1 MQQDWRAY
9 RQVGMPAIFWHFV
22 EGRPATLYIIYSRTY
37 WGEYCC
43 WSPLPHFF
51 GRCRG
56 CSCTSPPGPQ
66 VSSTE
71 TSGCCIRAAYMQT
84 FAAVEKKQTSTS
96 TLGASI
102 STQVSSSFTS
112 AAVISTSRARDET
125 DPHNTKQGQK
135 QANKQANK
143 QARKQ
148 TNKQTNKHTNHANNQ
163 TSKQIHE
170 QTNKQTYETTNK
182 QTNKTQRRLA
192 TEGGHGAATE

>member
-1 MQQDWRAY
+1 MVDTEIAAMRHTDAGSMSHV
-9 RQVGMPAIFWHFV
+9 RMKGNATRLACLSASRDAGHFWHFV
-22 EGRPATLYIIYSRTY
+22 EGRPATFYIIYSRTY

-143 QARKQ
+143 QAIKQ
-148 TNKQTNKHTNHANNQ
+148 TNKQTNKQ
-163 TSKQIHE
+163 T
-170 QTNKQTYETTNK
+170 
-182 QTNKTQRRLA
+182 R
-192 TEGGHGAATE
+192 